1 MLRFILHRL
10 LVMVPTLAVVSM
22 LIFTVINLPPG
33 DYLSN
38 QIAELRATGQEA
50 GLAKAEF
57 LRREYALDRP
67 LPEQY
72 LVWVGLWPG
81 PNGFNGLLQ
90 GDLGWSFE
98 FNRPVAEVVGET
110 LWFTVILNLA
120 AVLFVYLVSFP
131 LGSLAAIRAN
141 SWVDYLAATIG
152 YIGLATPNFLLA
164 LILLY
169 YGQKWLGLPIG
180 GLMDAQYEDQPMSW
194 AKIGSVL
201 EHLIVPT
208 IVIGLSGT
216 AAMVRRLRANLL
228 DELGK
233 PYVVTAK
240 AKGVPP
246 LRRLARYPLRMALN
260 PFVSDIG
267 SLLPSLVSGSV
278 LISVVLSLPTIGP
291 ALLEAL
297 RAQDIFLSGFILMF
311 ISLLVL
317 VGMLISD
324 IALALLDPRIRLGKG
339 RKARS

>member
-1 MLRFILHRL
+1 MNPPLIAMLGTSF
-10 LVMVPTLAVVSM
+10 V
-22 LIFTVINLPPG
+22 
-33 DYLSN
+33 
-38 QIAELRATGQEA
+38 
-50 GLAKAEF
+50 GLALWGGMA
-57 LRREYALDRP
+57 ALGYFFVQVVQDWVTMPQAGPAVGWP
-67 LPEQY
+67 L
-72 LVWVGLWPG
+72 
-81 PNGFNGLLQ
+81 F
-90 GDLGWSFE
+90 
-98 FNRPVAEVVGET
+98 
-110 LWFTVILNLA
+110 I
-120 AVLFVYLVSFP
+120 
-131 LGSLAAIRAN
+131 I
-141 SWVDYLAATIG
+141 
-152 YIGLATPNFLLA
+152 

-180 GLMDAQYEDQPMSW
+180 GLVDARYEDQALSW

-246 LRRLARYPLRMALN
+246 LRRLTRYPLRMALN

-317 VGMLISD
+317 VGMLVSD
-324 IALALLDPRIRLGKG
+324 IALALLDPRIRLGKA
-339 RKARS
+339 RKAQS

>member
-1 MLRFILHRL
+1 MLRFIIRRL
-10 LVMVPTLAVVSM
+10 CIMVPTLVVVSM
-22 LIFTVINLPPG
+22 LIFVVINLPPG
-33 DYLSN
+33 DFLSN

-57 LRREYALDRP
+57 LRHEYALDRP
-67 LPEQY
+67 LAEQY
-72 LVWVGLWPG
+72 LIWIGVWPG
-81 PNGFNGLLQ
+81 PSGFNGLLQ

-98 FNRPVAEVVGET
+98 FGKPVADVVGEAM
-110 LWFTVILNLA
+110 WFTVILNFA

-131 LGSLAAIRAN
+131 LGALAAIRAN
-141 SWVDYLAATIG
+141 SWVDYLAATVG

-164 LILLY
+164 LVLLY

-180 GLMDAQYEDQPMSW
+180 GLMDARFENQPLSLAMV
-194 AKIGSVL
+194 ASVL
-201 EHLIVPT
+201 HHLIVPT

-233 PYVVTAK
+233 PYVVTAR

-246 LRRLARYPLRMALN
+246 VRRLVRYPLRMALN

-297 RAQDIFLSGFILMF
+297 RSQDLFLSGFILMF
-311 ISLLVL
+311 ISALVL

-324 IALALLDPRIRLGKG
+324 IMLALLDPRIRLTG
-339 RKARS
+339 RPRA

>member
-1 MLRFILHRL
+1 MLRFIVRRL
-10 LVMVPTLAVVSM
+10 CIMVPTLVVVSM
-22 LIFTVINLPPG
+22 LIFVVINLPPG
-33 DYLSN
+33 DVLSN

-57 LRREYALDRP
+57 LRHEYALDRP
-67 LPEQY
+67 LAEQY
-72 LVWVGLWPG
+72 LIWIGVWPG
-81 PNGFNGLLQ
+81 PSGFNGLLQ

-98 FNRPVAEVVGET
+98 FGKPVVDVVGEAM
-110 LWFTVILNLA
+110 WFTVILNLS

-131 LGSLAAIRAN
+131 LGALAAIRAN

-164 LILLY
+164 LVLLY

-180 GLMDAQYEDQPMSW
+180 GLMDAQFENEPMSVGKT
-194 AKIGSVL
+194 ASVL
-201 EHLIVPT
+201 HHLIVPT

-233 PYVVTAK
+233 PYVVTAQ

-246 LRRLARYPLRMALN
+246 VRRLMRYPLRMALN

-297 RAQDIFLSGFILMF
+297 RSQDLFLSGFILMF

-317 VGMLISD
+317 VGMLVSD
-324 IALALLDPRIRLGKG
+324 ILLALLDPRIRLTK
-339 RKARS
+339 RPRA